1 MCMKEKLFLSSFMK
15 FSQQILNYIRWSR
28 KIVHYVY
35 YATPEKT
42 VIICFLK
49 CKVIQKVL
57 DYFKTIL
64 FKVCNITYDNMEQ
77 ILFLDIKSKSKKHL
91 NTIIILTVQ
100 YIATVWYNR
109 ARNTHIDP
117 VLFETNIV
125 KHHKLLSLILKDKM
139 QLLFTEKYCHV
150 NICLWW
156 KYCISSHW
164 KNFNS
169 LISYTNDEKISKIFF
184 QF

>member
-1 MCMKEKLFLSSFMK
+1 M
-15 FSQQILNYIRWSR
+15 
-28 KIVHYVY
+28 
-35 YATPEKT
+35 
-42 VIICFLK
+42 
-49 CKVIQKVL
+49 

-125 KHHKLLSLILKDKM
+125 KHHKLLSLILKDEM
-139 QLLFTEKYCHV
+139 QLLFTENYCHV
-150 NICLWW
+150 NICL
-156 KYCISSHW
+156 
-164 KNFNS
+164 
-169 LISYTNDEKISKIFF
+169 
-184 QF
+184 

>member
-1 MCMKEKLFLSSFMK
+1 M
-15 FSQQILNYIRWSR
+15 
-28 KIVHYVY
+28 
-35 YATPEKT
+35 
-42 VIICFLK
+42 FLK
-49 CKVIQKVL
+49 CKKIQKVL

-125 KHHKLLSLILKDKM
+125 KHHKLLSLILKEKM
-139 QLLFTEKYCHV
+139 DQLFT
-150 NICLWW
+150 
-156 KYCISSHW
+156 
-164 KNFNS
+164 
-169 LISYTNDEKISKIFF
+169 
-184 QF
+184 